1 MIPAYKLAEAIWDR
15 TTGHIFDSAE
25 FEKRFQQLWDI
36 PPEQLTP
43 VLKHVIDRIRPV
55 LAAERDRVIALVC
68 STLIHTPEDVTE
80 RALAL
85 VLRAEDPEAEQLLQ
99 GTNNLVAEEFTKI
112 LRPLFVELNSGP
124 LVQRA
129 KGDLS

>member
-1 MIPAYKLAEAIWDR
+1 MSAAYELAEAIWDR
-15 TTGHIFDSAE
+15 TTGPIFDSAE
-25 FEKRFQQLWDI
+25 FEKRFQQLWGI
-36 PPEQLTP
+36 PPEQLAP
-43 VLKHVIDRIRPV
+43 VLQHVISRVQPV
-55 LAAERDRVIALVC
+55 LAAERERVIALVC
-68 STLIHTPEDVTE
+68 GTLVHTPEDVTA

-85 VLRAEDPEAEQLLQ
+85 VRRAEDPEAEQLLQ

-124 LVQRA
+124 LIQRV